1 MKSPSTTTLLS
12 WTVVVDFLVFSQ
24 GFYTT
29 FTTVAATTTTTTT
42 TTATAAAAA
51 AMDLAIEKQT
61 QNTRARDISEG

>member
-42 TTATAAAAA
+42 TTAAAAAA